1 MSEKKVEKNK
11 RLKKERLEEAG
22 YECFLEYSFE
32 KTSIDQIVQKAGVA
46 KGTFY
51 LYFEDKT
58 QLLNRVIIKKSGI
71 ILQEALSH
79 VFNFEMENKID
90 QFIVMSDCI
99 LDYFK
104 ENQNVL
110 MVVKNHLSWDA
121 IGEDIRSDVNY
132 PIKEMMNDYINLLM
146 KNRNLT
152 QDEAIQTLYLIFELL
167 TTIAYQAIIV
177 KQPYDIST
185 IKPILYATIRNMLK

>member
-1 MSEKKVEKNK
+1 
-11 RLKKERLEEAG
+11 
-22 YECFLEYSFE
+22 
-32 KTSIDQIVQKAGVA
+32 
-46 KGTFY
+46 
-51 LYFEDKT
+51 
-58 QLLNRVIIKKSGI
+58 
-71 ILQEALSH
+71 
-79 VFNFEMENKID
+79 MENKID